1 MPNPPCPTC
10 GFVLRTSA
18 IYWSGGQRYWGV
30 LPHDRAAYL
39 ATCPQNREGFGV
51 RIESCSRIRML
62 LDPET
67 GAEQSQSSAG
77 ALSTREVMDC
87 FVSLGDNC
95 ELGLAQRWANTEPI
109 DLLRFAVFVDDAEK
123 LLAATTA
130 GVVQGFAGL
139 AEGDS
144 LLCDLEGE
152 PPRREYVVRETKWKL
167 LAHTYIHEGEVD
179 PATLRRSQVRLWQL
193 KRRKLLMDMEAARR
207 IFVWKSNVSSAEA
220 DIRGLL
226 AALRR
231 YGPNRLLWVVAD
243 RADRPAGTVEDAGG
257 GLLKGYIARFAPYED
272 ATALDPNAWHALC
285 RNALAVAHA

>member
-1 MPNPPCPTC
+1 
-10 GFVLRTSA
+10 
-18 IYWSGGQRYWGV
+18 
-30 LPHDRAAYL
+30 
-39 ATCPQNREGFGV
+39 
-51 RIESCSRIRML
+51 ML

-167 LAHTYIHEGEVD
+167 LAHT
-179 PATLRRSQVRLWQL
+179 
-193 KRRKLLMDMEAARR
+193 
-207 IFVWKSNVSSAEA
+207 
-220 DIRGLL
+220 
-226 AALRR
+226 
-231 YGPNRLLWVVAD
+231 
-243 RADRPAGTVEDAGG
+243 
-257 GLLKGYIARFAPYED
+257 
-272 ATALDPNAWHALC
+272 
-285 RNALAVAHA
+285 